1 MGIYEERLKNLKDA
15 LAFRKPDRIPWASNV
30 YNWVAVNSPYT
41 LMDLLQDSAKVT
53 ESFCK
58 LQEDYDFDT
67 LFFTS
72 LLTNYIE
79 ITAPL
84 GGAAGHVIDNEKN
97 SVQVKDISHLEYEEL
112 GQFAE
117 NPTQYAWTKLFARKF
132 PEVLQG
138 DTIGKIKESMQK
150 MIEFTSVAAGETARR
165 LKGDYHAVPFAPA
178 GIGTSP
184 LLPADELL
192 NNYRGLRNTSR
203 DMRKNPDYFEDVMNK
218 LAQSM
223 LEPTRQAI
231 LNSADGTDPTT
242 FVDANTAMVC
252 QTVMSR
258 SQFDRFTWPHLK
270 KILDAISSKG
280 KTIFIYAEGS
290 SRHILDHYQDYPKG
304 SILLYDETDDIFEL
318 RKQLPN
324 VALFGGMPCTLLGKG
339 TKEECENYAKHLIDE
354 LGRDGGFILSQDK
367 MVSFA
372 SDCKAEN
379 LKAVSEVAHTYG
391 VN

>member
-1 MGIYEERLKNLKDA
+1 MGIYEEKLQVLKDA
-15 LAFRKPDRIPWASNV
+15 MAFRKPARIPWASNV

-41 LMDLLQDSAKVT
+41 LMDLLQDSSKVT

-67 LFFTS
+67 LFFTT
-72 LLTNYIE
+72 LLSNYIE
-79 ITAPL
+79 ITDPL

-97 SVQVKDISHLEYEEL
+97 SVQVKDIPYLEYAEL
-112 GQFAE
+112 GEFAE
-117 NPTQYAWTKLFARKF
+117 NPTRFVWTKLFTRKF
-132 PEVLQG
+132 PDVLQG
-138 DTIGKIKESMQK
+138 DTIGKIKASMQK
-150 MIEFTSVAAGETARR
+150 MIEFSSVAAGETNRR
-165 LKGDYHAVPFAPA
+165 LREEYHAVAFAPA
-178 GIGTSP
+178 GIGTTP

-203 DMRKNPDYFEDVMNK
+203 DMRKDPQYFEEVMNK
-218 LAQSM
+218 LAHSL

-231 LNSADGTDPTT
+231 VNSEYGSNPETV
-242 FVDANTAMVC
+242 VDASTAMVC

-258 SQFDRFTWPHLK
+258 TQFDRFTWPHLK
-270 KILDAISSKG
+270 KILDALASKG
-280 KTIFIYAEGS
+280 KSIFIYAEGS
-290 SRHILDHYQDYPKG
+290 SRHVLDHYQDYPKG
-304 SILLYDETDDIFEL
+304 TILFYDETDDIFQL
-318 RKQLPN
+318 RKQLPD

-339 TKEECENYAKHLIDE
+339 TQEECVDYAKRLIDE

-372 SDCKAEN
+372 SDCKPEN
-379 LKAVSEVAHTYG
+379 LKAVSQLVHTYG